1 MRWDIGVDL
10 GSDSIRIAQYRLGAT
25 LSAASRIALSEGS
38 DKVLCCGDRAQR
50 MEGHSCKE
58 IKVFSPICDGT
69 LENKQYAERLLRW
82 AFLQSETVSRSK
94 KFGVMLGCAPQ
105 TRPVQRRALIEAAMD
120 AGATDAVV
128 VRNDVAAA
136 LGAGIDFFAPEA
148 KLLVCVGAG
157 CISASLFSF
166 GHIVNSASLPYGLQ
180 RIDMRI
186 QSMLRSEQGKRI
198 GLQSAKEI
206 KHTLGSAL
214 PVKASNAV
222 IMHMTG
228 FDRKTALPQKF
239 DVEAGFVQTA
249 CEDVVREIIN
259 LCASVITEAPE
270 ELSADLNDT
279 GAVLCGCG
287 AELSGLDKR
296 LGEELKLPFKIAD
309 ATASCCIRGIFELMR
324 APERCP
330 AAFF

>member
-10 GSDSIRIAQYRLGAT
+10 GSESIRIAQYRMGAT
-25 LSAASRIALSEGS
+25 FSAASRVAMFEGK
-38 DKVLCCGDRAQR
+38 DKMLCCGDRAWR
-50 MEGHSCKE
+50 LEGHSCKG

-69 LENKQYAERLLRW
+69 LENKQYAQWLMHW
-82 AFLQSETVSRSK
+82 AFLQSETVNRSR

-105 TRPVQRRALIEAAMD
+105 TRPVQRRALIEAAID
-120 AGATDAVV
+120 AGAADAIA
-128 VRNDVAAA
+128 VRSDVAAA
-136 LGAGIDFFAPEA
+136 LGAGIDIFAPEA

-157 CISASLFSF
+157 NISASLFSF

-180 RIDMRI
+180 RIDIRI
-186 QSMLRSEQGKRI
+186 QNLLRSEQGKRI

-206 KHTLGSAL
+206 KHTIGSAL
-214 PVKASNAV
+214 PIKSSNEV

-249 CEDVVREIIN
+249 CEDVVREIVN
-259 LCASVITEAPE
+259 LCAAVITEAPE
-270 ELSADLNDT
+270 ELSADLNDA
-279 GAVLCGCG
+279 GAVLCGGG

-296 LGEELKLPFKIAD
+296 LSDELKLPFKIAD
-309 ATASCCIRGIFELMR
+309 TSATCCIRGIFELMR
-324 APERCP
+324 SPERCP